1 MKLALWCSTWVWVV
15 QAARRKAPPPTYLD
29 EQLEPEFRSGTQ
41 PPTGQDLQAIV
52 DALPEEFRSLPADEQ
67 ALAEVSQD
75 LANARKIARFLNT
88 MQTGDYR
95 RNPVDKRD
103 EKEPSESDNLLKV
116 VRNIASG
123 VSSVKEMLQ
132 VALNGDE
139 DDQWSDYELVDPDP
153 DIPEEVESPTPE
165 NAVDLDLL
173 LEEMFDDDEDDLYD
187 DIDVE
192 RRGLRVAAG
201 TRKAQ

>member
-1 MKLALWCSTWVWVV
+1 MKLALWCSTWVV
-15 QAARRKAPPPTYLD
+15 QAASRKAPPPTYPE
-29 EQLEPEFRSGTQ
+29 EQLEPEFLSGTQ
-41 PPTGQDLQAIV
+41 PPAGHDLQAMV
-52 DALPEEFRSLPADEQ
+52 DALPEEFQSLPPDEQ
-67 ALAEVSQD
+67 ALAEVSRD

-95 RNPVDKRD
+95 RNPVDKRE
-103 EKEPSESDNLLKV
+103 EKEPSESENLLKV

-123 VSSVKEMLQ
+123 VSSVKEMLR

-139 DDQWSDYELVDPDP
+139 DDQWSDYELVDTN
-153 DIPEEVESPTPE
+153 IPEEDDFPAPE

-173 LEEMFDDDEDDLYD
+173 LEEIFDDDEDDLQD

-192 RRGLRVAAG
+192 RRGLRVATG
-201 TRKAQ
+201 TRKVQ

>member
-1 MKLALWCSTWVWVV
+1 M
-15 QAARRKAPPPTYLD
+15 
-29 EQLEPEFRSGTQ
+29 
-41 PPTGQDLQAIV
+41 V
-52 DALPEEFRSLPADEQ
+52 DALPEEFQSLPPDEQ
-67 ALAEVSQD
+67 ALAEVSRD

-95 RNPVDKRD
+95 RNPVDKRE
-103 EKEPSESDNLLKV
+103 EKEPSESENLLKV

-123 VSSVKEMLQ
+123 VSSVKEMLR

-139 DDQWSDYELVDPDP
+139 DDQWSDYELVDTN
-153 DIPEEVESPTPE
+153 IPEEDDFPAPE

-173 LEEMFDDDEDDLYD
+173 LEEIFDDDEDDLQD

-192 RRGLRVAAG
+192 RRGLRVATG
-201 TRKAQ
+201 TRKVQ